1 MTLISNCLVSIHYK
15 MISIKRMNEKD
26 IDLCYE
32 LDSNTI
38 SLWSKKQWSKEFKKE
53 GVRVFGLFFS
63 NLIIGICVCHVVLDE
78 AQINFF
84 VVNQRYREKGFG
96 SYLMRYLIK
105 QCEKL
110 NLNKLCLEVSHSN
123 HTAEKFY
130 SRFDFSTVG
139 IRRNYYKDGSDAL
152 LKEKKLITK

>member
-1 MTLISNCLVSIHYK
+1 
-15 MISIKRMNEKD
+15 MISIKLINEED

-38 SLWSKKQWSKEFKKE
+38 SLWSKKQWANEFKKE
-53 GVRVFGLFFS
+53 GIKVFGLLLS
-63 NLIIGICVCHVVLDE
+63 NLVVGICVYHVVLDE

-84 VVNQRYREKGFG
+84 VINKKHRKKGFG
-96 SYLMRYLIK
+96 TYLMSYLIK
-105 QCEKL
+105 QCERLNIKKL
-110 NLNKLCLEVSHSN
+110 FLEVSHSN
-123 HTAEKFY
+123 FTADKFY

-152 LKEKKLITK
+152 LKEKKLTTQ